1 MRLDM
6 NIFQIA
12 AKYATNL
19 MGIATPE
26 EREALEN
33 WKQESVWH
41 TNLAERLDQEE
52 DFKENQQ
59 LLERFSVTEAWKKME
74 KNLDKAMGRRAGGR
88 RWWKYAAVILVML
101 GGGFW
106 YFQMK
111 TAVPVK
117 PPLIVQ
123 QSIPSGKRSAKL
135 TLGNGKVVKLV
146 PNGRFTLAEMDGT
159 VIQKDSTG
167 IDYRQIGVGE
177 DTLVYNQME
186 TLTGMEYTLTL
197 SDGTRVYLNAESR
210 LKYPVVFRGTERVVE
225 LSGEAYFKVEK
236 DSLHPFIVN
245 VYDKLKV
252 EVLGTEFNVQAY
264 SGDEVVKTTLNC
276 GKVRVMMGKEA
287 LELVPDQQAVCDL
300 RHRRFHKIEVNANY
314 FSAWKDGKFIF
325 EDEPLENI
333 LNSLARW
340 YNISVFYQN
349 EELKNFHFT
358 GDLERYDDFSVALRL
373 LEKAT
378 NIRFLV
384 TGRTV
389 VVQII

>member
-1 MRLDM
+1 M
-6 NIFQIA
+6 
-12 AKYATNL
+12 
-19 MGIATPE
+19 
-26 EREALEN
+26 
-33 WKQESVWH
+33 
-41 TNLAERLDQEE
+41 
-52 DFKENQQ
+52 
-59 LLERFSVTEAWKKME
+59 
-74 KNLDKAMGRRAGGR
+74 
-88 RWWKYAAVILVML
+88 
-101 GGGFW
+101 
-106 YFQMK
+106 
-111 TAVPVK
+111 
-117 PPLIVQ
+117 
-123 QSIPSGKRSAKL
+123 
-135 TLGNGKVVKLV
+135 
-146 PNGRFTLAEMDGT
+146 
-159 VIQKDSTG
+159 
-167 IDYRQIGVGE
+167 
-177 DTLVYNQME
+177 
-186 TLTGMEYTLTL
+186 
-197 SDGTRVYLNAESR
+197 
-210 LKYPVVFRGTERVVE
+210 
-225 LSGEAYFKVEK
+225 
-236 DSLHPFIVN
+236 HPFIVN

-358 GDLERYDDFSVALRL
+358 GDLERYDDFSVALRM

>member
-1 MRLDM
+1 M
-6 NIFQIA
+6 
-12 AKYATNL
+12 
-19 MGIATPE
+19 
-26 EREALEN
+26 
-33 WKQESVWH
+33 
-41 TNLAERLDQEE
+41 
-52 DFKENQQ
+52 
-59 LLERFSVTEAWKKME
+59 
-74 KNLDKAMGRRAGGR
+74 
-88 RWWKYAAVILVML
+88 
-101 GGGFW
+101 
-106 YFQMK
+106 
-111 TAVPVK
+111 
-117 PPLIVQ
+117 
-123 QSIPSGKRSAKL
+123 
-135 TLGNGKVVKLV
+135 
-146 PNGRFTLAEMDGT
+146 
-159 VIQKDSTG
+159 
-167 IDYRQIGVGE
+167 
-177 DTLVYNQME
+177 
-186 TLTGMEYTLTL
+186 
-197 SDGTRVYLNAESR
+197 
-210 LKYPVVFRGTERVVE
+210 
-225 LSGEAYFKVEK
+225 SGEAYFEVRRNEK
-236 DSLHPFIVN
+236 LPFRVQAGEM
-245 VYDKLKV
+245 KV

-287 LELVPDQQAVCDL
+287 LELAPDQQAVCDL

-358 GDLERYDDFSVALRL
+358 GDLERYDDFSVALRM

>member
-52 DFKENQQ
+52 DFKANQQ

-74 KNLDKAMGRRAGGR
+74 KNLDKAMGRRAGER

-358 GDLERYDDFSVALRL
+358 GDLERYDDFSVALRM

>member
-12 AKYATNL
+12 AKYAANL

-252 EVLGTEFNVQAY
+252 EVLGTKFNVQAY
-264 SGDEVVKTTLNC
+264 SGDEEVKTTLNC
-276 GKVRVMMGKEA
+276 AKVRGMMGKEA
-287 LELVPDQQAVCDL
+287 LELAPAQQAGCDL
-300 RHRRFHKIEVNANY
+300 RHRRFHKIEVNATY
-314 FSAWKDGKFIF
+314 FSAWKDVKFIS
-325 EDEPLENI
+325 EDEHLENI

-358 GDLERYDDFSVALRL
+358 GDLERYDDFSVALRM

>member
-1 MRLDM
+1 MEYQEEYRMADLIRRQWLGIITAEEQAELEAWSLQEEHARLYAKIRNQAELQKRNLYVDGLDVDGVWHKLRE
-6 NIFQIA
+6 QIA
-12 AKYATNL
+12 
-19 MGIATPE
+19 
-26 EREALEN
+26 
-33 WKQESVWH
+33 
-41 TNLAERLDQEE
+41 D
-52 DFKENQQ
+52 
-59 LLERFSVTEAWKKME
+59 
-74 KNLDKAMGRRAGGR
+74 
-88 RWWKYAAVILVML
+88 
-101 GGGFW
+101 
-106 YFQMK
+106 
-111 TAVPVK
+111 VPVR
-117 PPLIVQ
+117 
-123 QSIPSGKRSAKL
+123 KRRFF
-135 TLGNGKVVKLV
+135 TRYRVVACL
-146 PNGRFTLAEMDGT
+146 LLL
-159 VIQKDSTG
+159 
-167 IDYRQIGVGE
+167 IGVG
-177 DTLVYNQME
+177 TLLVYNR
-186 TLTGMEYTLTL
+186 Y
-197 SDGTRVYLNAESR
+197 SR
-210 LKYPVVFRGTERVVE
+210 LQPSDLLVQSIHPGSSKAVLITNEGKQIILQDSLNQEIQVDESVTVKNTGLLNIVCRFTGQNRPIILRSLPRGGNIGSSATGWLCVMNADSEIRFPVVFTQTRQVS
-225 LSGEAYFKVEK
+225 LKGEAYFKVEK

-358 GDLERYDDFSVALRL
+358 GDLERYDDFSVALRM